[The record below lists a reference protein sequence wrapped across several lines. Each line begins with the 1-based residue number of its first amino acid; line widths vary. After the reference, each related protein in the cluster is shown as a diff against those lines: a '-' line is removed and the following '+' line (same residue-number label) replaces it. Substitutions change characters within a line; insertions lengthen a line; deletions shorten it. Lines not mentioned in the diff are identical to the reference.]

1 MTDNKV
7 RELQLIELDMLKE
20 VLKVFEKH
28 NIRYYALGGTLLGS
42 VRHEGFIPWDDDID
56 IGVPRPDYEKLIR
69 IFKKELPDYLVP
81 VFFKNQTDSRP
92 IYWIQ
97 VQNKKTMVKQHI
109 ANKEINTRVWIDIFP
124 LDAMPTNS
132 VSRKAHSL
140 RLLYW
145 RMRIQLSMFDENV
158 HQNRA
163 GRPFYEKAIIKLY
176 QLTKIGSKSSPY
188 KMMSNLDKLLR
199 HYDYEKED
207 HLINFMGIW
216 KLKEMF
222 PKKVY
227 GDGKLY
233 PFEDIMLMGPED
245 ADFVLTQMYWD
256 YMKPVN
262 PEQQSAHHAI
272 EIVQLSE

>member
-1 MTDNKV
+1 MTDERI

-20 VLKVFEKH
+20 VLRIFEKH
-28 NIRYYALGGTLLGS
+28 NIRYFALGGTLLGA

-56 IGVPRPDYEKLIR
+56 IGVPRPDYEKLIKL
-69 IFKKELPDYLVP
+69 FKEELPDHLKP
-81 VFFKNQTDSRP
+81 VYFKNQTDKRP

-97 VQNKKTMVKQHI
+97 VQNQKTSVKQHI
-109 ANKEINTRVWIDIFP
+109 ANEEIITKVWIDIFP
-124 LDAMPTNS
+124 LDAMPTNP

-163 GRPFYEKAIIKLY
+163 GRPFYEKAIIRLY
-176 QLTKIGSKSSPY
+176 LLTKIGSKSDTY
-188 KMMSNLDKLLR
+188 KMMRNLDILLKV
-199 HYDYEKED
+199 YDYEKED

-222 PKKVY
+222 PKKIY
-227 GDGKLY
+227 GEGKLY
-233 PFEDIMLMGPED
+233 RFEDIMLMGPSD
-245 ADFVLTQMYWD
+245 ADYVLTQMYGD
-256 YMKPVN
+256 YMKPVD
-262 PEQQSAHHAI
+262 PDKQSAHHAI
-272 EIVQLSE
+272 EIVEL